1 MTGPWAILCC
11 GCNRLMSKTGEP
23 LGPRQP
29 GSVNLAEL
37 FGGFADSE
45 DVASYQTKE
54 AGDAAAVEA
63 GWSAIDGNHRCQEC
77 TAGLSATIR
86 SASGA
91 HGAYIPW
98 PFPAD
103 ETYPAQAASPEAE

>member
-1 MTGPWAILCC
+1 MTAAWAILCC

-37 FGGFADSE
+37 FRGFADSE
-45 DVASYQTKE
+45 DVASYQSKE
-54 AGDAAAVEA
+54 AGDAAAVAA
-63 GWSAIDGNHRCQEC
+63 GWSAIGGNHRCPEC
-77 TAGLSATIR
+77 TSVLSATILN
-86 SASGA
+86 ASQA

-103 ETYPAQAASPEAE
+103 GADGSQAASPEAK